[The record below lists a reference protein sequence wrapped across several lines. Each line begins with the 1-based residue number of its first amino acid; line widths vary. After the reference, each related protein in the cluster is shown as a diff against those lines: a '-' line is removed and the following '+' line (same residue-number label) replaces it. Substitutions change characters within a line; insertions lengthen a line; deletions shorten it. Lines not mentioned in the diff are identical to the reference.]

1 MIKKIIFMALIA
13 SSMTTYANAFEW
25 SSKSRNDFTDL
36 CYAQGFEK
44 SVCSC
49 TASAMKTYMPEDG
62 IQKWMSD
69 YKNNALLPKGHIPY
83 IFTALTCRNGDDWLE
98 RAGRVE

>member
-1 MIKKIIFMALIA
+1 MKKILFTAIVACSIA
-13 SSMTTYANAFEW
+13 SHAHAFEW
-25 SSKSRNDFTDL
+25 SSQARKGFADL

-49 TASAMKTYMPEDG
+49 TATAMKTYMPEDG
-62 IQKWMSD
+62 IQKWMAD
-69 YKNNALLPKGHIPY
+69 YNNNPLLPKGQIPY
-83 IFTALTCRNGDDWLE
+83 IFTALTCRNGDDWLQ

>member
-1 MIKKIIFMALIA
+1 MKTILMVAVTLMT
-13 SSMTTYANAFEW
+13 MTTAANAFEW
-25 SSKSRNDFTDL
+25 SSQSRTNFSKL
-36 CYAQGFEK
+36 CTNQGFEK

-49 TASAMKTYMPEDG
+49 TASSMKKYMPEEG

-69 YKNNALLPKGHIPY
+69 YKNKALLPKGHVPY
-83 IFTALTCRNGDDWLE
+83 IFTALTCRNGDDWLQ

>member
-1 MIKKIIFMALIA
+1 MKRILMIATAIVT
-13 SSMTTYANAFEW
+13 MTTAANAFEW
-25 SSKSRNDFTDL
+25 SSQTRRSFSTLCTD
-36 CYAQGFEK
+36 QGFEK

-49 TASAMKTYMPEDG
+49 TASAMKKYMPEDG

-69 YKNNALLPKGHIPY
+69 YKNNALLPKGQIPY
-83 IFTALTCRNGDDWLE
+83 IFTALTCRNGDNWLQ